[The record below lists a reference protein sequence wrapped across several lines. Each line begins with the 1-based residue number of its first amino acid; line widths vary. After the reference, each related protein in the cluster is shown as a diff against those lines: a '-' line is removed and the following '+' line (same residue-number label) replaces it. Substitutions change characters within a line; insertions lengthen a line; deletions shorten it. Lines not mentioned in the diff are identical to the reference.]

1 MVGVVVVSHNP
12 KLSEE
17 VIRFCQDMKK
27 EDFKLINGGGIDKEG
42 CFGTSPIVIEK
53 AVMEADDGDGVVVLC
68 DLGSSVLNARKAKE
82 HIEGKVRVEIVDAP
96 LVEGAIVAVSANHP
110 KVKIEELIEFI
121 KEAKAF
127 PKL

>member
-1 MVGVVVVSHNP
+1 MVGVVIVSHNP

-27 EDFKLINGGGIDKEG
+27 EDFKLINGGGIDKAE
-42 CFGTSPIVIEK
+42 CFGTSPEVIEK
-53 AVMEADDGDGVVVLC
+53 AVIEANQGDGVVVLC
-68 DLGSSVLNARKAKE
+68 DLGSSILNARKAKKR
-82 HIEGKVRVEIVDAP
+82 IEGKVRVEIVDAP

-110 KVKIEELIEFI
+110 KLKMEEFVEFI
-121 KEAKAF
+121 KEAKGF